1 MIVGLHVLLHFARL
15 NTRAA
20 FFALS
25 HQAAT
30 APALFPH
37 SDTGLQVDIVAPLT
51 RRVGGRGG
59 FGRLAT
65 MAPHFRFSSRWCSL
79 ADEV

>member
-30 APALFPH
+30 SAQRHLVVSRHRGASH
-37 SDTGLQVDIVAPLT
+37 G
-51 RRVGGRGG
+51 RVGSGGG

-65 MAPHFRFSSRWCSL
+65 MVPHFRFSSRWCSL
-79 ADEV
+79 AVEV